1 MAISGGTILGIF
13 IVIVV
18 LMVMLCL
25 TVEIIT
31 HIGGRKNR
39 RDKRNADARTDFSEE
54 IEEIEA

>member
-54 IEEIEA
+54 IEEA